1 MSAVG
6 LSASC
11 FAMMLCFP
19 CLDHT
24 LYYFFHLTEFLRHIL
39 VTTKAQRANM
49 TPGSA
54 MLGAAHGELQL
65 EEKANGAL
73 TSRAKHLQELSDTL
87 ALPSR
92 NGQSPSSSER
102 HGGLVLSHQTVP
114 VSKSTFLLLVWI
126 WLLSQVC
133 LIPSNRVLLWDMM
146 VVKFFTC

>member
-92 NGQSPSSSER
+92 NGQSPSSSEAWR
-102 HGGLVLSHQTVP
+102 HGPQSPDCTCLQIHLPAASLNLV
-114 VSKSTFLLLVWI
+114 I
-126 WLLSQVC
+126 E
-133 LIPSNRVLLWDMM
+133 PSMLN
-146 VVKFFTC
+146 TQ